1 MRRPDDEMKIEI
13 SELFGGELNSPHKT
27 GETAAA
33 GPSGAHPTPEEHAAR
48 ETKFQEWMNNREKE
62 LELKAQE
69 LERRLHEIHAQQNL
83 ETSSPSLDLAA
94 EVAAEP
100 EPAAAPQPEAAI
112 VAEAPAPLPE
122 PPPFVEPIQA
132 AEPPP
137 PPEAAPQESLIDFS
151 APIAPPF
158 MGAPAV
164 LAAASAEAAPSAE
177 TSASSAPTDAPKTEE
192 LKKLQADHEFLML
205 YDEFRN
211 IIAHELKDLV
221 GEKKTFTMLG
231 RTVELARGKFP
242 EIFRNAN
249 WDAAGN
255 LLEDGSVESQRIID
269 NKNALDAQRAELVLD
284 TALSALLNLRL
295 QAVEKGLGAGLRNK
309 VRANLYQWITE
320 KLQKTERDGKDPAIL
335 RRLNGY
341 VSQVE

>member
-1 MRRPDDEMKIEI
+1 MRRPDDEMKIDI

-27 GETAAA
+27 DETSTSGHGASQ
-33 GPSGAHPTPEEHAAR
+33 PSPEEHADR
-48 ETKFQEWMNNREKE
+48 ETKFQEWMDNREKE

-83 ETSSPSLDLAA
+83 ETSSPSLDLSA
-94 EVAAEP
+94 ETMVEAEP
-100 EPAAAPQPEAAI
+100 VQAAAPETVQAPEPPEEPA
-112 VAEAPAPLPE
+112 VPVEAPAP
-122 PPPFVEPIQA
+122 
-132 AEPPP
+132 AESPAEKP
-137 PPEAAPQESLIDFS
+137 LIDFD

-158 MGAPAV
+158 MGKPPDSQAPSTEGTPPT
-164 LAAASAEAAPSAE
+164 ASAEEAGPAAPSDVQKAE
-177 TSASSAPTDAPKTEE
+177 A

-211 IIAHELKDLV
+211 IISHELKDLV

-269 NKNALDAQRAELVLD
+269 NKNALEAPRAELVLD

-295 QAVEKGLGAGLRNK
+295 QAVEKGLGAGLKNK
-309 VRANLYQWITE
+309 VRAHLYQWITD
-320 KLQKTERDGKDPAIL
+320 KLQKAEREGRDPAIL
-335 RRLNGY
+335 MRLNGY
-341 VSQVE
+341 ISQVG